1 MVVLA
6 FTTNFQYFH
15 DLFYLTPYFAASFP
29 LLQEL
34 IVLDLDLEFRCLI
47 DYSDTYIA
55 ICIGNLTD
63 PFYLRVDVK
72 ELHNQFK
79 MFPANAV
86 IGVARDLDKR

>member
-1 MVVLA
+1 MVVKT
-6 FTTNFQYFH
+6 FTSNFQYFH

-47 DYSDTYIA
+47 DYSDTYR
-55 ICIGNLTD
+55 NLH
-63 PFYLRVDVK
+63 PQFNCSIFIRVDVK

-79 MFPANAV
+79 MFPADAV

>member
-34 IVLDLDLEFRCLI
+34 IVLDLDLEFRYLI
-47 DYSDTYIA
+47 NYSDTYRVFLA
-55 ICIGNLTD
+55 VQDSSIG
-63 PFYLRVDVK
+63 
-72 ELHNQFK
+72 
-79 MFPANAV
+79 
-86 IGVARDLDKR
+86 DLVTQSVSE